1 MDYIWIAV
9 AFGCGFLVKQI
20 SLPPLIGYLVAG
32 FGLHA
37 LGVQPEAGLQT
48 LSDLGVTLLLFTIG
62 LKLNV
67 GSLLQTEIWA
77 GALGHISLVVGL
89 TIANSL
95 FLGFWGLAYFTGL
108 DWQTAALIGL
118 AVSFSSTV
126 CTIKILEDRGELRAR
141 HGQVAIGILII
152 QDIAAV
158 AFVTFADG
166 QMPSIW
172 AIALL
177 ALPLLRPVLNKLLD
191 RSGHGEM
198 LPLAGFFLALSFGE
212 LFDLLGLKAHLGAL
226 VAGILLSGHGKAVEL
241 SKSLLSF
248 KDIFLIGFF
257 LSIGF
262 IALPTADMFGVA
274 LIMAIA
280 LPIKAGLFFVWL
292 TALRLPSR
300 TAFLSSLSLANYS
313 EFGLIVCAFSVSS
326 GLLAKEWLVIMAL
339 AVSLSFV
346 FSAVINAYAHRLF
359 LRWHDLINR
368 FERSEGS
375 GGSSGKSSLVDLG
388 SANVLVIG
396 MGRVGTGAFDS
407 FSEHWKKQVCGVD
420 VDAKRVEKQRKAGR
434 EVIAGDAEDADF
446 WASLNLQPIELIVF
460 SMPNHLDT
468 LEAVKLLQQLGY
480 QGKTAAIA
488 KYEDQKAT
496 LLKAGVDEVFNYFA
510 EVGIGLAEQSA
521 HLVEGGAQ

>member
-1 MDYIWIAV
+1 MAV
-9 AFGCGFLVKQI
+9 AFGCGFLIKQI
-20 SLPPLIGYLVAG
+20 GLPPLIGYLVAG

-37 LGVQPEAGLQT
+37 IGVEPDSSLQT
-48 LSDLGVTLLLFTIG
+48 LSALGVTLLLFTIG

-67 GSLLQTEIWA
+67 GSLLQTEVWA
-77 GALGHISLVVGL
+77 GAVGHMLLIIGL
-89 TIANSL
+89 TTFNCL
-95 FLGFWGLAYFTGL
+95 VLGYWGLAYFLGL

-158 AFVTFADG
+158 TFVTFADG
-166 QMPSIW
+166 KMPSIW

-177 ALPLLRPVLNKLLD
+177 ALPLVRPVLNKLLD

-226 VAGILLSGHGKAVEL
+226 VAGILLSGHSKAVEL

-262 IALPTADMFGVA
+262 TALPTADMFGVA
-274 LIMAIA
+274 FIMAIA
-280 LPIKAGLFFVWL
+280 LPIKAALFFAWL

-359 LRWHDLINR
+359 LRWHDIINR
-368 FERSEGS
+368 FERSERPS
-375 GGSSGKSSLVDLG
+375 EKALVDLG
-388 SANVLVIG
+388 SASVLVIG

-446 WASLNLQPIELIVF
+446 WSSLNLQPIDLIVF

-521 HLVEGGAQ
+521 HLAESSR